1 MYHVTDL
8 PNGVLKHTT
17 SGGIG
22 YHNGGQ
28 LITSFFYLEGGR
40 GRDKGYTIKIIKTVT
55 ILNLPQTYMYIV
67 TCTVHYSIA
76 KNRDNS

>member
-40 GRDKGYTIKIIKTVT
+40 EKDTIKIIKTVT
-55 ILNLPQTYMYIV
+55 ILNLPQTYMYIYIV
-67 TCTVHYSIA
+67 MCTVHYSIA
-76 KNRDNS
+76 KNMDNS